1 MFFLT
6 TKKRFDMMVPRHL
19 WTILSALALA
29 AVSLPAQAQLTIDM
43 TKPNF
48 EPKPIAIV
56 DFQGDKAGADIA
68 GVVRNDLQN
77 SGLFRSIPPQAFI
90 QRDINPNAAPRFPD
104 WRGIGAEG
112 LVVGQAALVGGNI
125 KVDFRLWDV
134 VAGQQLTGFSY
145 TSQPA
150 NWRRLGHIIADAI
163 YKRVT
168 GEEGYFDTR
177 VAYVAETGPLNNRV
191 KRIAIMDQ
199 DGANNRYLTDGSTL
213 AITPR
218 FSPTLQEI
226 VYMAY
231 GQDKSP
237 PRVYLQNVDSG
248 RRELLGNFPG
258 MTLAPRFSPDGTR
271 VAMSLSQ
278 EGHTN
283 LYEMNVRGGGAR
295 RLTNSSAIDT
305 SPSYSNDG
313 TQIVFNSDR
322 GGTQQLYVMS
332 AGGGDAKRISFGD
345 GRYATPVWS
354 PRGDYIAF
362 TKFGGANGGF
372 SIGVMRP
379 DGSGERLLASGFLVE
394 GPTWAPNGRVLM
406 YFQQQPNSGGR
417 AGSVTLR
424 SIDITGRFERQV
436 PTPTDASDPAWSPL
450 IPQ

>member
-1 MFFLT
+1 
-6 TKKRFDMMVPRHL
+6 MMHFRHL
-19 WTILSALALA
+19 RTMLCAVALA
-29 AVSLPAQAQLTIDM
+29 ALAVPAHAQLTIDM
-43 TKPNF
+43 TKPSF
-48 EPKPIAIV
+48 QPVPIAIV
-56 DFQGDKAGADIA
+56 DFAGDPMGAQIA
-68 GVVRNDLQN
+68 EVIRNDLQN
-77 SGLFRSIPPQAFI
+77 CGLFRSIPPGSFI
-90 QRDINPNAAPRFPD
+90 ERNVNVSAAPNFAD
-104 WRGIGAEG
+104 WRGIGAQG
-112 LVVGQAALVGGNI
+112 LVVGQISQVGGNI

-134 VAGQQLTGFSY
+134 VVGQQATGLSF
-145 TSQPA
+145 TSQPS
-150 NWRRLGHIIADAI
+150 NWRRLGHIIADAV

-177 VAYVAETGPLNNRV
+177 VAYVSETGPLNNRT

-199 DGANNRYLTDGSTL
+199 DGANNRYITDGRTL

-231 GQDKSP
+231 ADNNSP
-237 PRVYLQNVDSG
+237 PKVYLQNVDSG

-258 MTLAPRFSPDGTR
+258 MSFAPRFSPDGTK
-271 VAMSLSQ
+271 VAMSLSKD
-278 EGHTN
+278 GNTD
-283 LYEMNVRGGGAR
+283 LYEMDLRGQNLR
-295 RLTNSSAIDT
+295 RLTNTAAIDT
-305 SPSYSNDG
+305 SPCYSPDG

-322 GGTQQLYVMS
+322 GGSQQLYVMG
-332 AGGGDAKRISFGD
+332 AGGGGEKRISFGD

-362 TKFGGANGGF
+362 TKIMGGSFG
-372 SIGVMRP
+372 IGVMRP
-379 DGSGERLLASGFLVE
+379 DGSGERMLASGFLVE

-417 AGSVTLR
+417 AGSVTLHQ
-424 SIDITGRFERQV
+424 IDITGRFGRQV

>member
-1 MFFLT
+1 M
-6 TKKRFDMMVPRHL
+6 KRFDMMHSRHL
-19 WTILSALALA
+19 RTLLCAVALVASTA
-29 AVSLPAQAQLTIDM
+29 TAHAQLTIDM
-43 TKPNF
+43 TKPSF
-48 EPKPIAIV
+48 DPVPIAIV
-56 DFQGDKAGADIA
+56 DFAGDNVGAELA
-68 GVVRNDLQN
+68 GVIRNDLQN
-77 SGLFRSIPPQAFI
+77 SGLFRSIPPGSFI
-90 QRDINPNAAPRFPD
+90 ERNVSASAAPRFPD
-104 WRGIGAEG
+104 WRSVGATG
-112 LVVGQAALVGGNI
+112 LVVGQVSNAGGNI

-134 VAGQQLTGFSY
+134 VAGNQAAGLSF
-145 TSQPA
+145 TSQPN
-150 NWRRLGHIIADAI
+150 NWRRLAHIIADAI

-177 VAYVAETGPLNNRV
+177 IAYVGETGPLNARV

-199 DGANNRYLTDGSTL
+199 DGASNRYITDGRTL
-213 AITPR
+213 ALTPR

-231 GQDKSP
+231 GENNGP

-258 MTLAPRFSPDGTR
+258 MSFAPRFSPDGTK

-278 EGHTN
+278 DGNTD
-283 LYEMNVRGGGAR
+283 LYEMDVRGRGMR
-295 RLTNSSAIDT
+295 RLTNTPAIDT

-332 AGGGDAKRISFGD
+332 SGGGGEKRISFGE

-362 TKFGGANGGF
+362 TKFGGTSSGF

-379 DGSGERLLASGFLVE
+379 DGSGERLLANGFLVE
-394 GPTWAPNGRVLM
+394 GPTWAPNGRVLS
-406 YFQQQPNSGGR
+406 FFRQQPNSSGR
-417 AGSVTLR
+417 AGSVTL
-424 SIDITGRFERQV
+424 SAIDITGRFERQI

>member
-1 MFFLT
+1 ML
-6 TKKRFDMMVPRHL
+6 PRHL
-19 WTILSALALA
+19 RTALCAGMLA
-29 AVSLPAQAQLTIDM
+29 FVAAGPAHAQLTIDM
-43 TKPNF
+43 TRPSF
-48 EPKPIAIV
+48 EPVPIAIV
-56 DFQGDKAGADIA
+56 DFGGDRVGADMATVI
-68 GVVRNDLQN
+68 RNDLQN
-77 SGLFRSIPPQAFI
+77 SGLFRSIPPSSFI
-90 QRDINPNAAPRFPD
+90 QQNVDANAPPRFPD
-104 WRGIGAEG
+104 WRGVGAAG
-112 LVVGQAALVGGNI
+112 LVVGQVSTIGGNL

-134 VAGQQLTGFSY
+134 VVGQQATGLSF
-145 TSQPA
+145 TSQPN
-150 NWRRLGHIIADAI
+150 NWRRLSHIIADAI

-177 VAYVAETGPLNNRV
+177 VAYVAETGPLNARV

-199 DGANNRYLTDGSTL
+199 DSANNRYITDGSSL
-213 AITPR
+213 SLTPR

-231 GQDKSP
+231 AGGP

-258 MTLAPRFSPDGTR
+258 MSFAPRFSPDGTK
-271 VAMSLSQ
+271 VAMSMSAD
-278 EGHTN
+278 GNTD
-283 LYEMNVRGGGAR
+283 LYEMDVRGRNLR
-295 RLTNSSAIDT
+295 RLTNTPGIDT
-305 SPSYSNDG
+305 SPSYSNTG

-332 AGGGDAKRISFGD
+332 SSGGGEKRISFGD

-362 TKFGGANGGF
+362 TKITGGQFG
-372 SIGVMRP
+372 IGIMRP
-379 DGSGERLLASGFLVE
+379 DGSGERMLSSGFLVE

-406 YFQQQPNSGGR
+406 FFRQEPNSAGR
-417 AGSVTLR
+417 AGSVTLH

>member
-1 MFFLT
+1 
-6 TKKRFDMMVPRHL
+6 MMIPRRTAL
-19 WTILSALALA
+19 GVLALA
-29 AVSLPAQAQLTIDM
+29 PLAAPTAHAQLTIDM
-43 TKPNF
+43 TRPNF
-48 EPKPIAIV
+48 EPVPIAIV
-56 DFQGDKAGADIA
+56 DFQGDPMGGQIA

-77 SGLFRSIPPQAFI
+77 SGLFRSIAPGSFI
-90 QRDINPNAAPRFPD
+90 EPNLGANAQPRFPD
-104 WRGIGAEG
+104 WRNIGAAG
-112 LVVGQAALVGGNI
+112 LVVGSIGNVGGNI

-134 VAGQQLTGFSY
+134 IQGNQATGLSF
-145 TSQPA
+145 TSQPN

-177 VAYVAETGPLNNRV
+177 VAYVSETGPLNSRT

-199 DGANNRYLTDGSTL
+199 DGANNRYITDGATI

-231 GQDKSP
+231 ADTKGSP
-237 PRVYLQNVDSG
+237 PRVYLQNVDSN

-258 MTLAPRFSPDGTR
+258 MSFAPRFSPDGSR
-271 VAMSLSQ
+271 VAMSLS
-278 EGHTN
+278 ENGRTN
-283 LYEMNVRGGGAR
+283 LYEMSVRGGGQR
-295 RLTNSSAIDT
+295 RLTTSPAIDT

-322 GGTQQLYVMS
+322 GGSQQLYVMP
-332 AGGGDAKRISFGD
+332 AGGGGERRISFGE

-362 TKFGGANGGF
+362 TKITGGTFG
-372 SIGVMRP
+372 IGVMRP
-379 DGSGERLLASGFLVE
+379 DGGGERMLASGFLVE

-406 YFQQQPNSGGR
+406 FFRQQPNSGGR
-417 AGSVTLR
+417 AGSVTLH
-424 SIDITGRFERQV
+424 SVDITGRFERQV
-436 PTPTDASDPAWSPL
+436 PTPTDASDPSWSPL

>member
-1 MFFLT
+1 M
-6 TKKRFDMMVPRHL
+6 KRFEMMIPRRTVL
-19 WTILSALALA
+19 LGAALAPLA
-29 AVSLPAQAQLTIDM
+29 APMAARAQLTIDM
-43 TKPNF
+43 TRPNF
-48 EPKPIAIV
+48 EPVPIAVV
-56 DFQGDKAGADIA
+56 DFQGDAMGGQIA
-68 GVVRNDLQN
+68 GVIRNDLQN
-77 SGLFRSIPPQAFI
+77 SGLFRSIAPGSFI
-90 QRDINPNAAPRFPD
+90 EQNLGANSAPRFPD
-104 WRGIGAEG
+104 WRNVGAQG
-112 LVVGQAALVGGNI
+112 LVVGSIASIGGNI

-134 VAGQQLTGFSY
+134 LKGDQATGLSF
-145 TSQPA
+145 TSQPN
-150 NWRRLGHIIADAI
+150 NWRRLGHIIADAV

-177 VAYVAETGPLNNRV
+177 VAYVSETGPLNNRT

-199 DGANNRYLTDGSTL
+199 DGANNRYITDGSTI

-231 GQDKSP
+231 GDRNTP
-237 PRVYLQNVDSG
+237 PKVYLQNVDSN
-248 RRELLGNFPG
+248 RRELMGNFPG
-258 MTLAPRFSPDGTR
+258 MSFAPRFSPDGTK

-278 EGHTN
+278 DGRTN
-283 LYEMNVRGGGAR
+283 LYEMDVRGRGMR
-295 RLTNSSAIDT
+295 RLTNSPAIDT

-322 GGTQQLYVMS
+322 GGSQQLYVMG
-332 AGGGDAKRISFGD
+332 AGGGGDRRISFGD

-362 TKFGGANGGF
+362 TKIMGGSFG
-372 SIGVMRP
+372 IGVMRP
-379 DGSGERLLASGFLVE
+379 DGSGERLLSNGFLVE

-406 YFQQQPNSGGR
+406 FFRQQPNSGGR
-417 AGSVTLR
+417 AGSVTLHA
-424 SIDITGRFERQV
+424 IDITGRFERQV